1 MNALYRDVEAI
12 RPEDLANTVVWI
24 AGQPP
29 HVNINSVE
37 IMPVAQSYAA
47 LNIARNL

>member
-1 MNALYRDVEAI
+1 
-12 RPEDLANTVVWI
+12 
-24 AGQPP
+24 
-29 HVNINSVE
+29 VNINSVE